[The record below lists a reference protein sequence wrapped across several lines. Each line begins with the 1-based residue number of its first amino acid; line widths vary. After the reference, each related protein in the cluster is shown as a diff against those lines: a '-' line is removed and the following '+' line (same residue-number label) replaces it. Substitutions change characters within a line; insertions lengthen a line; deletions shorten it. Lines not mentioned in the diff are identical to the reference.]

1 MYSVVVYLGLLEL
14 IILSQFLDDRGLGLK
29 IVQKPAG
36 RKTIYW
42 LKFSIFA
49 LLPLITRPTGAL
61 LDWFADSP
69 SVYIFYFIHS

>member
-1 MYSVVVYLGLLEL
+1 MYSVVAYSELLEL
-14 IILSQFLDDRGLGLK
+14 IIPTQLVDDRGLGLK
-29 IVQKPAG
+29 VVQKPAG

-49 LLPLITRPTGAL
+49 LLPLIARPTGAV

-69 SVYIFYFIHS
+69 SVCVVYFIHS